1 MELRVE
7 NLKIDLGG
15 REIIKNISLHV
26 DKKEIVG
33 IIGPNGSGKSTFLKS
48 IYRTLRP
55 KDGNIYINNREI
67 STISLGETA
76 REMAVVAQH
85 NEQDFDFT
93 VLDMVMI
100 GRTPH
105 KKFLEG
111 NNEEDYKIVKK
122 ALKKVDMEDF
132 INRSYNTLSGGE
144 KQRIILARALAQ
156 ATNCLILDEPTN
168 HLDIRY
174 QFQFMNIAKDL
185 GITVI
190 SAIHDLNIASLY
202 CDKIYALK
210 DGRLKYYGKP
220 SEIINE
226 ELILDLYGVNS
237 KVFIDEDESV
247 NIIYKPFVDTY
258 TRAEKL

>member
-1 MELRVE
+1 MEVE
-7 NLKIDLGG
+7 VKDLGVELG
-15 REIIKNISLHV
+15 GEQIIKGLSLAI
-26 DKKEIVG
+26 KNKEFVG

-48 IYRTLRP
+48 IYRVLKPTS
-55 KDGNIYINNREI
+55 GAIYINKKEI
-67 STISLGETA
+67 SSLSLRDTA

-85 NEQDFDFT
+85 NEESFEFT
-93 VLDMVMI
+93 VLDMVLI

-105 KKFLEG
+105 KKFLER
-111 NNEEDYKIVKK
+111 NNLDDLEKVKE
-122 ALKKVDMEDF
+122 ALKKVGMEGF
-132 INRSYNTLSGGE
+132 INRNYSTLSGGE

-156 ATNCLILDEPTN
+156 DTNCLILDEPTN

-210 DGRLKYYGKP
+210 DGKILASGRPK
-220 SEIINE
+220 EIITE
-226 ELILDLYGVNS
+226 DLIYELYKVKSKIL
-237 KVFIDEDESV
+237 KDEDGTL
-247 NIIYKPFVDTY
+247 NIIYKPF
-258 TRAEKL
+258 